1 MGVKGMTWRT
11 TASRGQTGTEIMDIA
26 GRSQYALEGPVFVCS
41 GRNGPVSYGTVCGLN
56 NDVDVTQKGKCD
68 SEVVLIAN
76 RCAKLKTL
84 DELKN
89 KEE

>member
-1 MGVKGMTWRT
+1 MTKNN
-11 TASRGQTGTEIMDIA
+11 GGTNN
-26 GRSQYALEGPVFVCS
+26 ALALIVSFPR
-41 GRNGPVSYGTVCGLN
+41 RNGPVSYGTVCGLN
-56 NDVDVTQKGKCD
+56 NDMDVTLKGKCD